1 VISSTD
7 LNSGAPPARDEG
19 ERTRLTRATVVD
31 RALRLADADGL
42 EALTIRKLAAE
53 LGVTPMALYWHFRS
67 KDELLEG
74 LAERVWS
81 EIDVAVDG
89 SAPWPAQL
97 RGLLES
103 LLRVLRAH
111 PAAPQLLMQGEK
123 QSEAALNATEVT
135 LEVLRGAG
143 FDPQDASAIA
153 RSALWTGL
161 MLVMSEPGVEW
172 LTADERTEAQRKKQV
187 ALASLPPA
195 RYPRLVECAIPMTA
209 CNDPELHYEFGVSM
223 FMAGV
228 EAMAAK
234 ITQHGNAELA
244 RTKHPADLRH
254 YQSRSWPW
262 MAQRTASEV
271 TQLTAATVI
280 RRRRIGRP
288 ADQRRP
294 MVAARRASPV
304 TI

>member
-1 VISSTD
+1 LDTI
-7 LNSGAPPARDEG
+7 AEPARDEG
-19 ERTRLTRATVVD
+19 ERTRLTRAAVVD

-42 EALTIRKLAAE
+42 DALTIRKLAAE

-81 EIDVAVDG
+81 EIDVAVDR

-103 LLRVLRAH
+103 LLQVLRAH
-111 PAAPQLLMQGEK
+111 PAAPQLLIQGEK
-123 QSEAALNATEVT
+123 QNEAALNATEVA
-135 LEVLRGAG
+135 LEILRGAG

-161 MLVMSEPGVEW
+161 TLVMSEPGVEW
-172 LTADERTEAQRKKQV
+172 LTDEERTEAQRRKQV
-187 ALASLPPA
+187 TLASLPPS
-195 RYPRLVECAIPMTA
+195 RYPRLVECAVPMTA
-209 CNDPELHYEFGVSM
+209 CNDPGLHYEFGVAM

-234 ITQHGNAELA
+234 ITPSVNEGLA
-244 RTKHPADLRH
+244 LT
-254 YQSRSWPW
+254 SRG
-262 MAQRTASEV
+262 TG
-271 TQLTAATVI
+271 L
-280 RRRRIGRP
+280 G
-288 ADQRRP
+288 
-294 MVAARRASPV
+294 
-304 TI
+304 